1 MHVSPRCGMYYFAP
15 TVIAWA
21 LDYCISLVQFFRG
34 GGGSESAFMSHS
46 RKSKSPCVPTATVL
60 TKRVGWVVMEPSA
73 RFFTP
78 PRTKVGTWSLAF
90 VKTHCRRTSPP
101 PPHFFPSLALRKI
114 ALRRILSIFTAS
126 LAKEMIMNLGVMRQL
141 MKVVHRHGFL
151 YTLIL

>member
-1 MHVSPRCGMYYFAP
+1 MHVSPRCGIYYFAP

-60 TKRVGWVVMEPSA
+60 TKRVGWVVMEPPA

-78 PRTKVGTWSLAF
+78 PRTKVGTRSLAF

-101 PPHFFPSLALRKI
+101 PPFLSVPRPSKDCP
-114 ALRRILSIFTAS
+114 SSNF
-126 LAKEMIMNLGVMRQL
+126 EYF
-141 MKVVHRHGFL
+141 HRVFGERNDYEFRS
-151 YTLIL
+151 YAATNESSA